1 MTKHVPLSEAE
12 LRAGHRK
19 RLRERFLADPEALP
33 DYELLELALG
43 CVYLRRDNKILAK
56 RLLAHFGSIGAVL
69 AASSEELSSVEDCGP
84 AVDSFLCLL
93 REIIARSVQSNVQRK
108 RSVILTDIVEMG
120 RQRLRHCVDEEV
132 WAALLDN
139 QNRLLIF
146 KKIRR
151 GSPNHVILEPR
162 DVVELMMRYHATGV
176 VLMHNHPGG
185 VYTPSP
191 EDKTL
196 TEKIAVALQPLGLF
210 LYDHVIITSEA
221 SYSMRHGYC
230 IEESKRDMW
239 NMPERG

>member
-1 MTKHVPLSEAE
+1 MKKNTNLSEAE

-19 RLRERFLADPEALP
+19 RLRERFLADPQALP

-56 RLLAHFGSIGAVL
+56 RLLAHFGSFGALL
-69 AASSEELSSVEDCGP
+69 AAPSEELAGVEDCGP

-93 REIIARSVQSNVQRK
+93 REIIARSQQSNVQRK
-108 RSVILTDIVEMG
+108 RSVILTDLVEMG
-120 RQRLRHCVDEEV
+120 RLRLMHCSDEEV

-139 QNRLLIF
+139 QKRLLIF

-151 GSPNHVILEPR
+151 GSPNHVALEPR
-162 DVVELMMRYHATGV
+162 DVVELMMKYHATGV

-185 VYTPSP
+185 SYMPSP

-196 TEKIAVALQPLGLF
+196 TEKIARVLQPLGLYM
-210 LYDHVIITSEA
+210 YDHVIITPEA

-230 IEESKRDMW
+230 IELSKRDIL
-239 NMPERG
+239 NMPE

>member
-1 MTKHVPLSEAE
+1 MKKNAPPSEAD

-19 RLRERFLADPEALP
+19 RLRERFLADPQALP

-56 RLLAHFGSIGAVL
+56 RLLEHFGSFGAVI
-69 AASSEELSSVEDCGP
+69 AASSEELSAVEDCGP

-93 REIIARSVQSNVQRK
+93 REIIARSLQSNVQRK
-108 RSVILTDIVEMG
+108 RSVHLTDLVEMG
-120 RQRLRHCVDEEV
+120 RQRLSNCLDEEV

-151 GSPNHVILEPR
+151 GSPNHVELEPR
-162 DVVELMMRYHATGV
+162 DVVELMVKYHATGV

-185 VYTPSP
+185 TYTPSL

-196 TEKIAVALQPLGLF
+196 TEKLAQILQPLGLS

-230 IEESKRDMW
+230 IDVSKRDIW